1 MSFFSRTSSQPL
13 KLPSA
18 LAHKRSQHLP
28 RREVE
33 DFSASDLE
41 ISFASTVSLNSPQKD
56 SVPLTPDRDY
66 AEPMDISPAPLPTNP
81 LNDPGRQKSSSRPRA
96 YTSGA
101 RLFGNDLSNNSSSHL
116 PSTQNVSVPFNKADP
131 SNTSTCAADKR
142 IQRSALPAEWLT
154 NARTFDH
161 EVEVRNI

>member
-18 LAHKRSQHLP
+18 LAHKRSQHFT
-28 RREVE
+28 RREVD

-41 ISFASTVSLNSPQKD
+41 ISFASNVSLNSPQKD

-66 AEPMDISPAPLPTNP
+66 AEPMDISPAPQPTNP
-81 LNDPGRQKSSSRPRA
+81 LVDSGRQKSSSRPRA

-116 PSTQNVSVPFNKADP
+116 PGTQNISVPLHKADD
-131 SNTSTCAADKR
+131 SNTSTRSTDKR
-142 IQRSALPAEWLT
+142 MQRSALPAEWLT
-154 NARTFDH
+154 NAHIFDH
-161 EVEVRNI
+161 ETEVRNI